1 MYALTNH
8 KTNIKNKINN
18 FIDLLRFGLFS
29 HFMYILIYNP
39 HNRRNLSSTV
49 YNTKKKIMT
58 STALLSEATSVD
70 TMIKVKNNNNKIF
83 KK

>member
-49 YNTKKKIMT
+49 YNTKKI
-58 STALLSEATSVD
+58 L
-70 TMIKVKNNNNKIF
+70 
-83 KK
+83 